1 MTKLRF
7 SQAELKFAAV
17 VGMTLNHAAG
27 ILLTDGIIR
36 EIMLLAGGYLD
47 APFCPL
53 PCRRIRV
60 YKGQR
65 KIRIPTWGL
74 GGHFPFCLF
83 VRFWNAISGV
93 ECSFYAS
100 SCVLCP
106 LYDSYGQRAQFDK
119 RAYAFL
125 YSHLFFDRRLGMV
138 RNPMDDSFRPSQE
151 LP

>member
-1 MTKLRF
+1 MIKPQF

-17 VGMTLNHAAG
+17 VGMTLNNAAG

-65 KIRIPTWGL
+65 KIRISDWGSRRS
-74 GGHFPFCLF
+74 FPILPF
-83 VRFWNAISGV
+83 R
-93 ECSFYAS
+93 SF
-100 SCVLCP
+100 L
-106 LYDSYGQRAQFDK
+106 
-119 RAYAFL
+119 
-125 YSHLFFDRRLGMV
+125 
-138 RNPMDDSFRPSQE
+138 
-151 LP
+151 